1 MNKKEII
8 KRLNELPIPK
18 TEYWV
23 ITGSA
28 LVLHNIKE
36 ETSDI
41 DLGCTT
47 NLINELI
54 KLGYDYKILK
64 DYTRYIKYNQNIEIY
79 ENWIYDKIEYIEEI
93 PVISINGLI
102 EMKTNLG
109 RPKDIE
115 DINLIKNY
123 LKKN

>member
-47 NLINELI
+47 NLIN
-54 KLGYDYKILK
+54 
-64 DYTRYIKYNQNIEIY
+64 
-79 ENWIYDKIEYIEEI
+79 
-93 PVISINGLI
+93 
-102 EMKTNLG
+102 
-109 RPKDIE
+109 
-115 DINLIKNY
+115 
-123 LKKN
+123 

>member
-1 MNKKEII
+1 MNKKKII

-18 TEYWV
+18 IEYWV

-64 DYTRYIKYNQNIEIY
+64 DYMIKI
-79 ENWIYDKIEYIEEI
+79 
-93 PVISINGLI
+93 VISCFLNFV
-102 EMKTNLG
+102 
-109 RPKDIE
+109 
-115 DINLIKNY
+115 
-123 LKKN
+123 